1 MAKDR
6 DIYDEELSEAD
17 RLLHKLY
24 EETKEPVEWDA
35 SDDAVMA
42 LSRQISL
49 PGAGSAA
56 DQEPDLGAN
65 VVRMRPRSLTRR
77 IVQTPGFAIAASVVV
92 GLFVGQGLTPY
103 VDLGVAPDYTA
114 LLSENDRLQGAVEK
128 VGSEVTILRTRNIEI
143 LDQAESEAAGPR
155 DDPTGPG
162 LVGLASVLGQFEC
175 AALSATLEKN
185 GRVAVNGHV
194 SSDADLER
202 LSQDLAG
209 FGFGPE
215 ANQAAIFAWPHCEA
229 VEILQGFT
237 ASGRDPGGAPTIRP
251 FNHGQRYSQGE
262 NMVIEATAPTDM
274 AAFVYVD
281 FVQQDGTVV
290 HLSPT
295 DGKAANRLDAGTQ
308 LILGQGA
315 QRYRVEPPFGT
326 EMVMVVSSPVPLFD
340 GPRPQVEPAMVYLG
354 ALRAALSQ
362 ARDAGNGAAL
372 RSDFSFLVTAPDP

>member
-24 EETKEPVEWDA
+24 EETKKPVDWDA

-49 PGAGSAA
+49 PGAGSSA
-56 DQEPDLGAN
+56 DQEQDLGAN
-65 VVRMRPRSLTRR
+65 VVRLRPRSLTRR

-103 VDLGVAPDYTA
+103 VDLGVAPDYSS
-114 LLSENDRLQGAVEK
+114 LLSENDRLKGAAEK
-128 VGSEVTILRTRNIEI
+128 AGSDVTILRTRNIEI

-155 DDPTGPG
+155 EDPAGPG
-162 LVGLASVLGQFEC
+162 LAALATVLGQFEC
-175 AALSATLEKN
+175 AALTATLQKT

-194 SSDADLER
+194 SSAADLDR

-209 FGFGPE
+209 FGLGSE
-215 ANQAAIFAWPHCEA
+215 VNQAAVFAWPHCEA
-229 VEILQGFT
+229 VEILQSFT
-237 ASGRDPGGAPTIRP
+237 VSGRDLSGAPTIRP
-251 FNHGQRYSQGE
+251 FNHGQQYSQGE
-262 NMVIEATAPTDM
+262 NMVIEATAPTDT

-281 FVQQDGTVV
+281 FVQRDGTVV
-290 HLSPT
+290 HLSPAG
-295 DGKAANRLDAGTQ
+295 GKAASRLDAGTQ
-308 LILGQGA
+308 LIMGQGA

-326 EMVMVVSSPVPLFD
+326 EMVMVVTSPVPLFEE
-340 GPRPQVEPAMVYLG
+340 PRPQVEPAMAYLD

-362 ARDAGNGAAL
+362 AREAGNGAAL
-372 RSDFSFLVTAPDP
+372 RSDFSFLVTAPAP